1 MNAALFFCTEFLNE
15 RGMKKA
21 RFAELLCKSN
31 FSFLRGASHPHE
43 LINEAAAQG
52 YTALALNDIGGV
64 YGIPKAFQAQRAH
77 SQLKLITGAE
87 IPMAE
92 GPALTLLAQDRAGYG
107 RLCRL
112 ITRAHQDRPKG
123 QALLNTKSLDS
134 FANEHGL
141 NGLFLIARPIDP
153 SLDSSPLLAL
163 YHDLFKN
170 RVAIP
175 LSRFFD
181 GQDRERHEQAQ
192 AQQKKFGWPIFAT
205 NDAHFHSSQR
215 SRLQDVLTSIR
226 EGIPCREAGF
236 KLFMNAERQLKSPAQ
251 MARIF
256 SDFPESIEAGLRIA
270 ETCTF
275 SPAELRYR
283 YPSEWIPTGHT
294 AQSYLEQESRRGIK
308 DLYANEVPADV
319 AKQLNFELNLIREL
333 GFADYFLSV
342 YDIVCFA
349 RTRQI
354 LCQGRGSAA
363 NSVVCYALG
372 ITAIDPVRMSLLFER
387 FISVERGEPPDID
400 VDFEHERREEVIQYI
415 YEKYGRDR
423 AAMVSAVITY
433 RRRSAFRE
441 AAKALGVNVGAHSA
455 RSVEKNFAVLCP
467 HEPTREL
474 VTNLADEMATFPRHL
489 SIHSGGFT
497 LSADPIIETVPVEP
511 AAMQGRSIVQWDK
524 YDLDILG
531 LLKID
536 VLALGMLSALRKT
549 LDLTQKKLTDI
560 PADDPA
566 TYAMIQKADTVGV
579 FQIESR
585 AQMNMLPRL
594 LPKNFYDLV
603 IQVAIVRPGPIVGK
617 MVHPYLKRRKGLE
630 DATLPDSRLEPILGR
645 TLGVP
650 IFQEQIMKMAIHL
663 GGFTPGEADQLRR
676 AIGAWRAAGSIDE
689 AGQRLRNGLL
699 KNGIPAD
706 FADRIFLQIQ
716 GFSEYGFPESHA
728 ASFALLA
735 YASSYLKC
743 HHPAE
748 FACSLINSQ
757 PMGFY
762 SNHSILDDAKRHGV
776 RTLAVNVNRS
786 EWDCTIEAPNT
797 IRLGLRVV
805 YGMSSKEAEKI
816 LRARREKSFSD
827 VDDFYARAPLKK
839 SLLRCLAAGDALSDF
854 GHDRRHTL
862 WNLLA
867 AETLTPQ
874 PLAAQLSLFSGKTLS
889 DPDNV
894 TPQPLFKAFNDYQHI
909 KADYQSYGL
918 STRGHP
924 MEAIRKHVE
933 KLPPRRSS
941 DLREQKHGS
950 TAEIAGLVIV
960 LQRPPTAKGTVFGTL
975 EDEKGFID
983 LIIWKSTFDRFR
995 ELILDHSLLIISGK
1009 IQREGQSISLLV
1021 SSVRRFSD
1029 PQLASVEHLSN
1040 GQERLISE
1048 GLLAY

>member
-1 MNAALFFCTEFLNE
+1 MN
-15 RGMKKA
+15 KS

-43 LINEAAAQG
+43 LINKAAEQG

-77 SQLKLITGAE
+77 PELKLITGAE
-87 IPMAE
+87 IPMAD
-92 GPALTLLAQDRAGYG
+92 GSTLTLLAQDRAGYG

-112 ITRAHQDRPKG
+112 LTRAHHGRPKG
-123 QALLNTKSLDS
+123 QPLIDLDALAN
-134 FANEHGL
+134 FAGEFGL
-141 NGLFLIARPIDP
+141 GGLFFIPRSASEATLETYRD
-153 SLDSSPLLAL
+153 LV
-163 YHDLFKN
+163 HD

-175 LSRFFD
+175 LARFFD
-181 GQDRERHEQAQ
+181 GQDRARYEQAQ
-192 AQQKKFGWPIFAT
+192 ALHRKFNWPLFAT
-205 NDAHFHSSQR
+205 NDVHFHAPER
-215 SRLQDVLTSIR
+215 SRVQDVLTSVR
-226 EGIPCREAGF
+226 EGLPCLQAGF
-236 KLFMNAERQLKSPAQ
+236 KLFMNAERHLKTPAQ
-251 MARIF
+251 MLRIF
-256 SDFPESIEAGLRIA
+256 NDLPEAIDAGLRIA
-270 ETCTF
+270 ESCVFT
-275 SPAELRYR
+275 PAELRYR
-283 YPSEWIPTGHT
+283 YPSEWIPAGHT
-294 AQSYLEQESRRGIK
+294 AQSYLEQESRRGIAR
-308 DLYANEVPADV
+308 LYATGIPADINR
-319 AKQLNFELNLIREL
+319 QLDFEFKLIREL
-333 GFADYFLSV
+333 GFADYFLTV

-349 RTRQI
+349 RERKI

-372 ITAIDPVRMSLLFER
+372 ITAVDPVRMNLLFER
-387 FISVERGEPPDID
+387 FISAERGEPPDID

-433 RRRSAFRE
+433 QRRSAFRE
-441 AAKALGVNVGAHSA
+441 AAKALGVNVGTLSA
-455 RSVEKNFAVLCP
+455 RAVEKSFTQLCP
-467 HEPTREL
+467 EESTREL
-474 VTNLADEMATFPRHL
+474 VQELADEIATFPRHL

-511 AAMQGRSIVQWDK
+511 ATMEGRSIVQWDK

-549 LDLTQKKLTDI
+549 LDLTQKSLTDI

-594 LPKNFYDLV
+594 LPKTFYDLV
-603 IQVAIVRPGPIVGK
+603 VQVAIVRPGPIVGK

-630 DATLPDSRLEPILGR
+630 DATLPDPRLEPILGR

-689 AGQRLRNGLL
+689 AGQRLRRGLL
-699 KNGIPAD
+699 RNGIPAD

-748 FACSLINSQ
+748 FTCSLINSQ

-762 SNHSILDDAKRHGV
+762 SNHSLLDDAKRHGV
-776 RTLAVNVNRS
+776 TVRPVSVNHS
-786 EWDCTIEAPNT
+786 LWDCTMEAPKT
-797 IRLGLRVV
+797 IRLGFRVV
-805 YGMSSKEAEKI
+805 YGMGEKEAEKI
-816 LRARREKSFSD
+816 LRARNEKTFANF
-827 VDDFYARAPLKK
+827 DDFYGRTQLRK
-839 SLLRCLAAGDALSDF
+839 SLLRNIAAGDAFADF
-854 GHDRRHTL
+854 GNDRRHVL
-862 WNLLA
+862 WELLA
-867 AETLTPQ
+867 TETLNPQ
-874 PLAAQLSLFSGKTLS
+874 PLAAQLSLFSEKAAAASPT
-889 DPDNV
+889 
-894 TPQPLFKAFNDYQHI
+894 QEIFKPFNEYQHI
-909 KADYQSYGL
+909 KADYASYGL

-924 MEAIRKHVE
+924 MQAIRKFVE
-933 KLPPRRSS
+933 KLPPNCSH
-941 DLREQKHGS
+941 DLREKKHGAW
-950 TAEIAGLVIV
+950 AEIAGLVIV
-960 LQRPPTAKGTVFGTL
+960 LQRPPTAKGTVFGTI
-975 EDEKGFID
+975 EDERGFVD
-983 LIIWKSTFDRFR
+983 LIVWKSTFERFR
-995 ELILDHSLLIISGK
+995 ELILDNSLLIVGGK
-1009 IQREGQSISLLV
+1009 IQREGNSLSLLV
-1021 SSVRRFSD
+1021 STVRRFND
-1029 PQLASVEHLSN
+1029 QQLASVEDLSN
-1040 GQERLISE
+1040 GLDRMISE
-1048 GLLAY
+1048 GVLAY